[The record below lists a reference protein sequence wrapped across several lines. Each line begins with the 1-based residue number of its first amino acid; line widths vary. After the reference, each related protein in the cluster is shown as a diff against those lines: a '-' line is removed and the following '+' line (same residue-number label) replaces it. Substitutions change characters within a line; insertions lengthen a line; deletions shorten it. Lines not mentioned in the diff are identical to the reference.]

1 MYKKELG
8 QQGEQMIESYLI
20 EKGYQILE
28 RNYRKKTGEIDLIAL
43 SPGDEKEIVFIE
55 VKTRRSDRFGRPE
68 EAVDHRKLKK
78 IEKTAL
84 FWLQENSKTNMH
96 WRIDVLSL
104 ELGKEMKITH
114 LKNVTL

>member
-1 MYKKELG
+1 MYKQNLG
-8 QQGEQMIESYLI
+8 QKGEQMVENYLKK
-20 EKGYQILE
+20 KGYKILE
-28 RNYRKKTGEIDLIAL
+28 RNYRKRTGEIDLIAL
-43 SPGDEKEIVFIE
+43 SPADDKEIVFIE
-55 VKTRRSDRFGRPE
+55 VKTRRSARYGTPE

-84 FWLQENSKTNMH
+84 HWLQENRKTNMH